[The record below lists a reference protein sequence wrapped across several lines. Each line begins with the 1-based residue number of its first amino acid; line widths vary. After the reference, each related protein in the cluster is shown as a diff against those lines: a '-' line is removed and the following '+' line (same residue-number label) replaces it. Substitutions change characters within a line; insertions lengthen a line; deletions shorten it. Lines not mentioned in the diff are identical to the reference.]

1 MIAFPKD
8 SAIQDSS
15 AFLAKAQAIYKQVQ
29 EGADFGELAKEYSGD
44 AASAKKG
51 GVLPWF
57 GEMVQPFE
65 QAAFALSK
73 PGDLSGVVETRFGYH
88 IIKLIDKKGRPS
100 FEEEEKALSRRMGQG
115 ERNFEL
121 YKAFDDRMK
130 KTDTFSIRKP
140 MRSCKRYV
148 MIVSPRTRRF
158 MRKRRI

>member
-1 MIAFPKD
+1 MC
-8 SAIQDSS
+8 AISW
-15 AFLAKAQAIYKQVQ
+15 
-29 EGADFGELAKEYSGD
+29 FGI
-44 AASAKKG
+44 
-51 GVLPWF
+51 

-130 KTDTFSIRKP
+130 KEYGYVFYPEP
-140 MRSCKRYV
+140 MRSCKHYV

>member
-1 MIAFPKD
+1 
-8 SAIQDSS
+8 
-15 AFLAKAQAIYKQVQ
+15 
-29 EGADFGELAKEYSGD
+29 
-44 AASAKKG
+44 
-51 GVLPWF
+51 
-57 GEMVQPFE
+57 MVQPFE

-73 PGDLSGVVETRFGYH
+73 PGDLSEVVETRFGYH

-130 KTDTFSIRKP
+130 KRIRIRFLSRKP

-148 MIVSPRTRRF
+148 MIVSPTDEALR
-158 MRKRRI
+158 